1 MTGVRIFVVVAPV
14 FGANCYLLA
23 DDDGS
28 CAIVDP
34 GAGAAAQVRDVV
46 ADEGLRP
53 VAVLATH
60 GHADHVWDAGA
71 VADAYG
77 IPLRLHAADAYRLRD
92 PFGTLGGVPG
102 SGASG
107 AGSPHDVAGPL
118 AQALA
123 AAGHRADQYAAP
135 SAVEVFGGTGTDG
148 DQVTGGRSQDVVL
161 QLGPLRV
168 VARHAPGHTEG
179 ATLYLFD
186 GADGPVACTG
196 DVLFAGT
203 VGRTDLPGGDGA
215 VMAAT
220 LRDVVA
226 RLDPRTVVL
235 PGHGPSTSVAQE
247 LSRNPYLGG
256 GAR

>member
-1 MTGVRIFVVVAPV
+1 MTDVRIFVVVAPV
-14 FGANCYLLA
+14 FGANCYLVA
-23 DDDGS
+23 QDDGD
-28 CAIVDP
+28 CVVVDP
-34 GAGAAAQVRDVV
+34 GAGVADQVRAVV
-46 ADEGLRP
+46 VKEGLRP

-71 VADAYG
+71 VADGYG
-77 IPLRLHAADAYRLRD
+77 IPLRLHARDAYRLDD
-92 PFGTLGGVPG
+92 PFGTLGG
-102 SGASG
+102 AS
-107 AGSPHDVAGPL
+107 GSPHDVSGPL

-123 AAGHRADQYAAP
+123 AAGMRPAEFAPPSRVETFGAVAD
-135 SAVEVFGGTGTDG
+135 E
-148 DQVTGGRSQDVVL
+148 RSEDVVL
-161 QLGPLRV
+161 ELGSARV

-186 GADGPVACTG
+186 GPQGPVACTG

-203 VGRTDLPGGDGA
+203 IGRTDLPGGDDT

-220 LRDVVA
+220 LREVVA
-226 RLDPRTVVL
+226 RLDPRTTVL
-235 PGHGPSTSVAQE
+235 PGHGPSTDMAAE